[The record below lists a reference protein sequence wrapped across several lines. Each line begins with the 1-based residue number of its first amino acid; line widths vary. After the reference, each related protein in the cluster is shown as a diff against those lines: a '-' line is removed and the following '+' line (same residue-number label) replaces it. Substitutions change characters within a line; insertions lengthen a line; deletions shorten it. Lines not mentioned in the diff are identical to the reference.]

1 MRPQSG
7 FTLIE
12 LVLVI
17 VLLGILSAVGLPRL
31 LNSDSTSHTAARDS
45 LMARLRLVQTM
56 NMNEP
61 ASQKTR
67 LTLVSNT
74 GFSHITE
81 PYSSVAYQPLAN
93 IDNSPRWR
101 STELSNIS
109 FRLQGHNNLSI
120 KDLSISFDAL
130 GRPQIYNASGTLQ
143 ESICNPRCEVAV
155 GNSQL
160 RIESEGFIHAP

>member
-17 VLLGILSAVGLPRL
+17 VLLGILSAVALPRL

-61 ASQKTR
+61 SSQKTR
-67 LTLVSNT
+67 LVLVSNR
-74 GFSHITE
+74 GLAHITE
-81 PYSSVAYQPLAN
+81 RYATPYIPLASSF
-93 IDNSPRWR
+93 DSSQAWR
-101 STELSNIS
+101 RTELGDITFN
-109 FRLQGHNNLSI
+109 LNGHTE
-120 KDLSISFDAL
+120 LSISFDTL

-155 GNSQL
+155 GNGQL